1 MKASKLLIGI
11 GMCVLVATGLGCSW
25 WFGGQ
30 GSGLRLHGTVEI
42 QEVRLGSKIGGRVA
56 EVLVREGDL
65 VEPSQVLVRFE
76 APELIAQR
84 DQSMARVRSKSAAL
98 ERAIHGARPEEIEAA
113 QATALA
119 ARARYDRLQA
129 GTRSEEIR
137 QAEAELR
144 REEATLALARRE
156 FNRSESLMSRKAV
169 STSDY
174 DTTKAE
180 WSRALA
186 RVEAARAHRELLV
199 AGSRKEEIDEAAAEL
214 KRARAN
220 ASLLEKGTRAEDV
233 AQAEAALAEAQGRLQ
248 EVEAQLQ
255 ESSILAPEQA
265 VVEVLSVRKGDVVAP
280 NQTVLRVL
288 KADDLWV
295 KVLCAR
301 NRAGTRASRASRWTS
316 PSTAT
321 PASTS
326 QGSSPRSP
334 PKASS
339 FRATFRAPKS
349 AVIRCSPSRFAWPIP
364 TGSSNREWRP
374 RSTCRSNQRREEFT
388 RTRHSQGKGNDHE
401 RGHADRSRAGLERLC
416 RP

>member
-1 MKASKLLIGI
+1 MKASKLLIGMGI
-11 GMCVLVATGLGCSW
+11 GVLVTTGLGCSW

-65 VEPSQVLVRFE
+65 VGPSQVLVRFE

-84 DQSMARVRSKSAAL
+84 DQSLARVRSKSAAL

-137 QAEAELR
+137 QAEAEQR
-144 REEATLALARRE
+144 REEATLALAKRE
-156 FNRSESLMSRKAV
+156 FNRSESLLSRKAV

-180 WSRALA
+180 WSRALS
-186 RVEAARAHRELLV
+186 RVEAARAHHELLV
-199 AGSRKEEIDEAAAEL
+199 AGSRKEEIDEAAAEH
-214 KRARAN
+214 KRAQAN
-220 ASLLEKGTRAEDV
+220 ASLLEKGTRAEDL
-233 AQAEAALAEAQGRLQ
+233 AEAEAALAEAQGRLQ

-255 ESSILAPEQA
+255 ESSIRAPEEA

-280 NQTVLRVL
+280 NQPVLRVL

-295 KVLCAR
+295 KVFVPETELGRVRLGQQVDLTIDSYPGKHFAGVVMQIAAESEFIPR
-301 NRAGTRASRASRWTS
+301 NVQSLEERRHQVFAAKIRVANPDGVFKSGMAAEVNLSLEPGSRGFHQT
-316 PSTAT
+316 TA
-321 PASTS
+321 
-326 QGSSPRSP
+326 
-334 PKASS
+334 
-339 FRATFRAPKS
+339 
-349 AVIRCSPSRFAWPIP
+349 FAME
-364 TGSSNREWRP
+364 G
-374 RSTCRSNQRREEFT
+374 
-388 RTRHSQGKGNDHE
+388 D
-401 RGHADRSRAGLERLC
+401 
-416 RP
+416 